1 MPRVTHRVASHKRK
15 KKFLKLAKG
24 ARGGRSK
31 LYRTAR
37 EGVEKGLA
45 YAYRDRKQKKRVF
58 RSLWV
63 IRIGAKARAF
73 GISYNQFIKGLKDAN
88 IDLNRKIL
96 AELAV
101 NDEEAFKRLVEVV
114 SNKKS

>member
-1 MPRVTHRVASHKRK
+1 MPRVTHGTASHKRK

-45 YAYRDRKQKKRVF
+45 YAYRDRRQKKRVF
-58 RSLWV
+58 RNLWV
-63 IRIGAKARAF
+63 IRIGAKVRTF

-88 IDLNRKIL
+88 IGLDRKIL

-101 NDEEAFKRLVEVV
+101 HDDETFKRLVEVA

>member
-1 MPRVTHRVASHKRK
+1 MPRVKHSPATRKRR

-37 EGVEKGLA
+37 GGVQKGLA
-45 YAYRDRKQKKRVF
+45 YAYRDRKKKKGAF

-63 IRIGAKARAF
+63 TRIGAEAKALSL
-73 GISYNQFIKGLKDAN
+73 SYSQFIKGLKDAH
-88 IDLNRKIL
+88 IELDRKML

-101 NDEEAFKRLVEVV
+101 HDEEAFKSLVKVATG
-114 SNKKS
+114 KKS

>member
-1 MPRVTHRVASHKRK
+1 MPRVKHSPASHKRK
-15 KKFLKLAKG
+15 GKFLKLAKG

-37 EGVEKGLA
+37 EGVEKGLS

-58 RSLWV
+58 RSLWI
-63 IRIGAKARAF
+63 IRIGAKVRTF
-73 GISYNQFIKGLKDAN
+73 GISYNQLIKGLKDAN
-88 IDLNRKIL
+88 IGLDRKIL

-101 NDEEAFKRLVEVV
+101 HDEEAFKRLVEVATG
-114 SNKKS
+114 KKS